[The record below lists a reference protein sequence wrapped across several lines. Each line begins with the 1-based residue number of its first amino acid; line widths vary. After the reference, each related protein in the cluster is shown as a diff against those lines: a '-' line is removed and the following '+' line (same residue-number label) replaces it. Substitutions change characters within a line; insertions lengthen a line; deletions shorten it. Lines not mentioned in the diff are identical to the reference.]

1 MSEMNGFVT
10 SLLQNPGLAKSLIAD
25 PKTLARAV
33 GVSDEQWNLAK
44 GIGCAVSGLVR
55 RVAGSAATSASC
67 THAAPGGA
75 CVGKAS
81 NGRRGTAI
89 AGIVS
94 LVAVTGTIAVLG
106 LVSAVALNKR
116 AKADAS

>member
-25 PKTLARAV
+25 PKTLARAA

-55 RVAGSAATSASC
+55 RVAGSAAANASC
-67 THAAPGGA
+67 TQAAPAGS
-75 CVGKAS
+75 CCTKPS

-106 LVSAVALNKR
+106 TVSAVALNKR